1 MDTQIAGLA
10 IAEDRPQRQALRVLS
25 VIPGEEEGPTMIFA
39 KRQAA
44 SLVEA
49 GVVGQTFYLTS
60 RTAPGA
66 LLRERRRLSHVVRE
80 FQPDLIHAHFGTM
93 TGFFCAYGTRVPL
106 VITYRGSDLNPTPSN
121 PRLRSWCGH
130 ALSHLAARRAKGII
144 CVSAELRD
152 RLKWGRNCARV
163 IPTGVDTSCF
173 FPRDRDA
180 TRAELGWPTDARIV
194 LFNAGRSPK
203 VKRLDLA
210 TAAVE
215 VARKHI
221 GEIRFEV
228 LDGYVRADRIPLM
241 MNAADC
247 LVFTSDWEGA
257 PTVIQEALACNLPI
271 VSVPVGDVPERLEGV
286 TPSRLVARDADAL
299 GEALADILTSRPRSN
314 GWTAAQQLS
323 LSALREHVMDVYRMC
338 LDSHGQSNL

>member
-1 MDTQIAGLA
+1 MDTHLPNIPIA
-10 IAEDRPQRQALRVLS
+10 QRLVHGQGLRVLS
-25 VIPGEEEGPTMIFA
+25 VIPGEEQGPTMIFA

-44 SLVEA
+44 SLLEA

-66 LLRERRRLSHVVRE
+66 LLRERRRLSRVVRE
-80 FQPDLIHAHFGTM
+80 FRPDLIHAHFGTM
-93 TGFFCAYGTRVPL
+93 TGFFCAYGTRIPV

-121 PRLRSWCGH
+121 PRLRLWFAH

-144 CVSAELRD
+144 CVSDELRG
-152 RLKWGRNCARV
+152 RLKWGRNRARV
-163 IPTGVDTSCF
+163 IPTGVDTACF

-180 TRAELGWPTDARIV
+180 ARAELGWPVDERIV

-215 VARKHI
+215 DARARI
-221 GEIRFEV
+221 GSIRFEV
-228 LDGYVRADRIPLM
+228 LDGYVQADRIPVM
-241 MNAADC
+241 MNASDC

-257 PTVIQEALACNLPI
+257 PTVVQEALACNLPI

-286 TPSRLVARDADAL
+286 TPSWLVARDPKAL
-299 GEALADILTSRPRSN
+299 GAALAEALLARQRSN
-314 GWTAAQQLS
+314 GWEAAQKLS
-323 LSALREHVMDVYRMC
+323 LPALLENVMDVYRMS
-338 LDSHGQSNL
+338 LGAP